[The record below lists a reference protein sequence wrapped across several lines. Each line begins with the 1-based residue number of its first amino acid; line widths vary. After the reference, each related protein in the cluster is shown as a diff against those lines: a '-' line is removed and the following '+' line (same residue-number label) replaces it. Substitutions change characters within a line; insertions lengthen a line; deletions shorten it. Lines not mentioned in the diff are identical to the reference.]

1 MLAILLYKVAFF
13 GDRWYNTIKFGNI
26 MIPKK
31 YTQKEEQQVKSKFMA
46 KLKLRLL
53 LIAIAAIVVTVFSQ
67 GTLAYYTTVGKA
79 TNVVT
84 SGNIKFVIHEKTAQG
99 TDFPKEGVYIVP
111 GDIVSKRVT
120 VESLCDHPFYL
131 RVKPVYGIN
140 GSNELTA
147 EECFGLDIDR
157 QNWIEKDGWFYYK
170 DIVRPGET
178 TPAVFSEVEIIGEK
192 VDNSYIGKTLT
203 LTVSAQA
210 VQSENN
216 PADTPLEALGWPE
229 G

>member
-1 MLAILLYKVAFF
+1 MK
-13 GDRWYNTIKFGNI
+13 R
-26 MIPKK
+26 
-31 YTQKEEQQVKSKFMA
+31 SFMA

-53 LIAIAAIVVTVFSQ
+53 LIAIAAIVVTMFSQ

-84 SGNIKFVIHEKTAQG
+84 SGNIKFIIREKTAAG

-111 GDIVSKRVT
+111 GDIVSKKVT
-120 VESLCDHPFYL
+120 IESVCDHPFYL
-131 RVKPVYGIN
+131 RVKLVYGIN
-140 GSNELTA
+140 GENELTA

-170 DIVRPGET
+170 DIVQSGET
-178 TPAVFSEVEIIGEK
+178 TTAIFSEVEIIGEK
-192 VDNSYIGKTLT
+192 VDNSYIGKTLN

-216 PADTPLEALGWPE
+216 PADTPMDAVGWPE